1 MKTQTSYNN
10 DMENIIAFI
19 GLTIGLLLMQVNKAL
34 PVYDYSALYPL
45 LATLAGAY
53 GRMYKEWGI
62 KTKQRLFFE
71 ASVSTGLGLIIGG
84 TAIEYFT
91 PIGQWTR
98 LAYFSGGGILALI
111 ILDILLIIGT
121 KLKDG
126 SWNIFKNLTKINDSN
141 PNEHEKKI

>member
-1 MKTQTSYNN
+1 
-10 DMENIIAFI
+10 
-19 GLTIGLLLMQVNKAL
+19 MQVNKSI
-34 PVYDYSALYPL
+34 PVLDYSALYPF

-53 GRMYKEWGI
+53 GKMYKEWGI

-84 TAIEYFT
+84 TAVEYFT
-91 PIGQWTR
+91 PSGDWTR
-98 LAYFSGGGILALI
+98 LAYFSGGGILALLV
-111 ILDILLIIGT
+111 LDIILIIGT

-141 PNEHEKKI
+141 PTENEKP